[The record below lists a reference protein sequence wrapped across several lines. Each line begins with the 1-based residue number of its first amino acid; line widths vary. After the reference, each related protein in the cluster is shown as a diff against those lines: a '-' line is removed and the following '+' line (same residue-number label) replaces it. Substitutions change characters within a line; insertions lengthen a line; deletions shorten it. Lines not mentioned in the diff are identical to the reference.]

1 MSEWKVLIADN
12 LEEAGLAI
20 LRQSAQV
27 SVRNGISAEELLGII
42 SGFHAL
48 VVRSRTRVTSALL
61 EKASLLKVVGRAG
74 VGVDNIDL
82 QAALQ
87 HGIVVVNTPTATTQ
101 AVAELTIGLLFALAR
116 QIPFLDAALKQSQW
130 LKNETSGLELNGKT
144 LGLIGMGNIG
154 MAVARYANSLGMQ
167 VLGYDPYLSSSEV
180 SVRGAQ
186 PASLPELYARS
197 DFVSLHV
204 PLTPDTAGMIDRQ
217 ALSSMKPGVHLICT
231 SRGGIIN
238 EADLLAALDSGQV
251 AGAALDVFSEEPP
264 GLTDLV
270 RHPHLVAT
278 PHIGAQTHEAQRRA
292 AELVAREVLA
302 ALNGE
307 ALQWRLA

>member
-1 MSEWKVLIADN
+1 MSEWKVLITDS
-12 LEEAGLAI
+12 LEDAGLAI

-27 SVRNGISAEELLGII
+27 TDCSGISAEELAGII

-48 VVRSRTRVTSALL
+48 VVRSRTRVTASLL
-61 EKASLLKVVGRAG
+61 EKASFLKVVGRAG

-82 QAALQ
+82 QAART

-116 QIPFLDAALKQSQW
+116 QIPFLDAALKQGQW

-154 MAVARYANSLGMQ
+154 MAVARFAKSMDMQ
-167 VLGYDPYLSSSEV
+167 VLGYDPYLSPSDV
-180 SVRGAQ
+180 SLRGAQ
-186 PASLPELYARS
+186 PASLPELYAQS
-197 DFVSLHV
+197 VFISLHV
-204 PLTPDTAGMIDRQ
+204 PLTPETEGMIDQQ
-217 ALSSMKPGVHLICT
+217 ALSAMKSGVRLVCT
-231 SRGGIIN
+231 SRGGIIDQV
-238 EADLLAALDSGQV
+238 ELLAALDSGHV

-278 PHIGAQTHEAQRRA
+278 PHIGAQTREAQRRA
-292 AELVAREVLA
+292 AEMVAREVLA

-307 ALQWRLA
+307 AVQWRLA

>member
-1 MSEWKVLIADN
+1 MSEWKVLITDN
-12 LEEAGLAI
+12 LEEAGLAV
-20 LRQSAQV
+20 LRESAQV
-27 SVRNGISAEELLGII
+27 TVRSGISAEDLPGII

-61 EKASLLKVVGRAG
+61 EKAVLLKVVGRAG

-82 QAALQ
+82 QAARQ

-116 QIPFLDAALKQSQW
+116 QIPFLDSALKQGQW
-130 LKNETSGLELNGKT
+130 LKNETFGLELNGKT
-144 LGLIGMGNIG
+144 LGLIGLGNIG
-154 MAVARYANSLGMQ
+154 MSVARGANSLGMQ
-167 VLGYDPYLSSSEV
+167 VLGYDPYLPATEISM
-180 SVRGAQ
+180 RGAR
-186 PASLPELYARS
+186 PVSLPELYARS

-204 PLTPDTAGMIDRQ
+204 PLTPETEVLIDRQ
-217 ALSSMKPGVHLICT
+217 AFLSMKPGMRLVCT
-231 SRGGIIN
+231 SRGGILDETALL
-238 EADLLAALDSGQV
+238 EALNSGQV
-251 AGAALDVFSEEPP
+251 AGVALDVFSEEPP

-278 PHIGAQTHEAQRRA
+278 PHIGAQTREAQRRA
-292 AELVAREVLA
+292 AQLVAREVLA

-307 ALQWRLA
+307 ALHWQLA